1 MECSLLMAFMKRTM
15 LHKGCDW
22 SFREVWRLL
31 WNITQIFLCCTVKI
45 RCDTCKII
53 HSLQNPSLP
62 VPENA
67 GTLVRCYEYFIESQQ
82 YFIQIWQY
90 FMEIWRAFYL
100 KPDMFNLNSDRYFI
114 WNVTVFVFI
123 EIWQVFHWNLA
134 GISFKSDWNVT
145 GFIDIW
151 QVFHWNLAS
160 VSLKLDVCFA
170 EMWLVSL
177 KYDRHFIEIWL
188 VFHWNV
194 MGFIEIWQVFFWNPT
209 SVSVKCDWFDWNL
222 NWQTWLMVS
231 AVLFIPLGKHSNS
244 RTSNKSEERE
254 LKKKWLCQFFL
265 EKWKGLCSK
274 GNFF

>member
-114 WNVTVFVFI
+114 WNVTVLYLLRSGKCFIEIWQVFHLNPTEMWLVSLTSGRCFI
-123 EIWQVFHWNLA
+123 EIWQVFHWNL
-134 GISFKSDWNVT
+134 T
-145 GFIDIW
+145 C
-151 QVFHWNLAS
+151 
-160 VSLKLDVCFA
+160 VSL
-170 EMWLVSL
+170 
-177 KYDRHFIEIWL
+177 
-188 VFHWNV
+188 
-194 MGFIEIWQVFFWNPT
+194 
-209 SVSVKCDWFDWNL
+209 KCDWFHWNMTGISL
-222 NWQTWLMVS
+222 
-231 AVLFIPLGKHSNS
+231 
-244 RTSNKSEERE
+244 KSD
-254 LKKKWLCQFFL
+254 
-265 EKWKGLCSK
+265 
-274 GNFF
+274 